1 MQHNNEVQPPQQEKE
16 YTSDDSKARHRLHKS
31 RRVQAN
37 AYKQRHPDATKEEI
51 EAKYP
56 SVVVPRKKTKW
67 EIEASQRRKGES
79 EEHFAKCLQNTEQKR
94 QRRAALKLQTPT
106 PGPSRKDRSQSQ
118 PSPVPVPPSPPID
131 PILLGPQPP
140 PAPSHRIQVGP
151 IPVPPSPPIDP
162 VLLAPEL
169 TPPTPSCILCDS
181 GTQTNAFTL
190 KLPPLPGIALD
201 NLKDGNLLQEQADAV
216 RRHAWQSPILKDT
229 NEYVIFMHAPF
240 PPDAKL
246 NDIIMDHL
254 VHHRGVKLEG
264 FRMPEVVEQLTAE
277 YMATHWNV
285 QPARVVEVHDTVCQ
299 MKTPIFPFK
308 KMLHSEFI
316 DGLADPG
323 RSKKI
328 LDVPMTHR
336 GAPPPFGLMD
346 DGYDAWNN
354 TSSQYDWPHGLSREQ
369 WSDMNWGLLHHATT
383 YTDGHHDTDG
393 KMTLIIGEHGSKL
406 WAVTFPKGPLERQQV
421 NTYFDQALQPTPP
434 TETDEQLCVS
444 FTLVLLPGDIYFQPP
459 GAIHAIYTPEASFTL
474 SGLYS
479 MNLDHAPERVYEG
492 LVRMMLSL
500 PTNPDKLRYK
510 RSLGAFL
517 LMIMDPA
524 SYIPEHARAYGIAI
538 KKNKPDKHE
547 KGLIKQGKAE
557 AFLSVKKYPWA
568 YQAVEYAQRVAGF
581 IGWFSN
587 QEIVHFLQT
596 GAAFSDP
603 GEKISIAPILKEI
616 LSEQRAARKAE
627 EDKPIKEAPVVAG
640 KAKKRKKKLIIAY
653 FNSYNV
659 ISSAVLPIMVCVC
672 QKLSDMKLGRLGERQ
687 SKDDETETILRGQKR
702 NSGADGHKRYSCAL
716 GRK

>member
-1 MQHNNEVQPPQQEKE
+1 MQHDNEVQPPQQEKE
-16 YTSDDSKARHRLHKS
+16 YTSDDSEARRRLHKS

-56 SVVVPRKKTKW
+56 SVAAPRKKTKR
-67 EIEASQRRKGES
+67 EIEASQRREGES
-79 EEHFAKCLQNTEQKR
+79 EEHFAKRLRNTEQKR
-94 QRRAALKLQTPT
+94 QRRAALKLQMPT

-169 TPPTPSCILCDS
+169 PPPAPSRILCDS
-181 GTQTNAFTL
+181 GTQTNVDATIQSQCRRITDFGVGALGVHPEAPTITWNRVRQPESSPAPARVV
-190 KLPPLPGIALD
+190 LPHLPQE
-201 NLKDGNLLQEQADAV
+201 DGNLLQEQADAV
-216 RRHAWQSPILKDT
+216 RRHAWQSPILEDT
-229 NEYVIFMHAPF
+229 NEYVVFMRAPF
-240 PPDAKL
+240 PPDAEL

-264 FRMPEVVEQLTAE
+264 FRTPEVVEQLTAE

-285 QPARVVEVHDTVCQ
+285 QPARVVEVHDTVRQ
-299 MKTPIFPFK
+299 MKTPVFPFK

-323 RSKKI
+323 RSEKI

-383 YTDGHHDTDG
+383 YTDGHHDADG

-421 NTYFDQALQPTPP
+421 NTYFDQALQPAPP

-459 GAIHAIYTPEASFTL
+459 GAIHAVYTPEASFTRGASFWSLDTMHQVEISRRYDSL

-479 MNLDHAPERVYEG
+479 TNLDHAPERVYEG

-557 AFLSVKKYPWA
+557 AFLSVKKCPWA

-640 KAKKRKKKLIIAY
+640 KAKKRKK
-653 FNSYNV
+653 N
-659 ISSAVLPIMVCVC
+659 
-672 QKLSDMKLGRLGERQ
+672 
-687 SKDDETETILRGQKR
+687 
-702 NSGADGHKRYSCAL
+702 
-716 GRK
+716 